1 MPPSV
6 FDTSAE
12 LPPPSLRS
20 QPVQEAAS
28 LRCSSKVE
36 RRSAAPHP
44 RFSPRCH
51 QRRLFV
57 VAGILLLLAAFTF
70 WVMDH
75 GTQEANLQNR
85 LEDKKELKPLV
96 TAPMKPRG
104 GGMIEQPPA
113 NATPSN
119 STNTP
124 PPLPPPA
131 VLPPP
136 AISPPGS
143 TPSVVAL
150 PATTEGAQPMA
161 AASTHLPVTT
171 PAR

>member
-1 MPPSV
+1 MEPAFYIKNNPFKKQPREDARLKWSV
-6 FDTSAE
+6 
-12 LPPPSLRS
+12 
-20 QPVQEAAS
+20 
-28 LRCSSKVE
+28 
-36 RRSAAPHP
+36 
-44 RFSPRCH
+44 
-51 QRRLFV
+51 
-57 VAGILLLLAAFTF
+57 GILLLLGAFTF

-113 NATPSN
+113 NATPTDS
-119 STNTP
+119 SHAP

-131 VLPPP
+131 ALPPP
-136 AISPPGS
+136 AIPPPGS
-143 TPSVVAL
+143 IRSAGSP
-150 PATTEGAQPMA
+150 PASEGVQPMTT
-161 AASTHLPVTT
+161 ASKHPPVVP